1 MKIQVRRNI
10 FETNSSSTHT
20 LSIIKEDKDIEYPES
35 VVFTTGKFG
44 WEEETYT
51 ETYSKASY
59 LWEIICFAGN
69 IYREHCPE
77 TKFLTYEEYIQRVK
91 DILDRHNIKYE
102 FEYGTVIEKTSTYED
117 ETFTYNEYVNQYGDV
132 DNGYIDHVSECE
144 DFINF
149 VTSKDE
155 YLLNFLFSDKSY
167 IVTGNDNTYDDEEL
181 ECPDFG
187 EAYEFYKG
195 N

>member
-20 LSIIKEDKDIEYPES
+20 LSIIKEDKDIKYPKS
-35 VVFTTGKFG
+35 VIFTKGYFG
-44 WEEETYT
+44 WEDDEYT
-51 ETYSKASY
+51 NTYSKASY
-59 LWEIICFAGN
+59 LWEIIRFAADIDRDYCTN
-69 IYREHCPE
+69 N
-77 TKFLTYEEYIQRVK
+77 KFLTYEEYIQRVK
-91 DILDRHNIKYE
+91 NILDRHNIKYE
-102 FEYGTVIEKTSTYED
+102 FEYDTIIEKASTYNNKI
-117 ETFTYNEYVNQYGDV
+117 TYKEYVNQYDDV
-132 DNGYIDHVSECE
+132 DDGYIDHVSECA

-155 YLLNFLFSDKSY
+155 YLLNFLFSDKSF
-167 IVTGNDNTYDDEEL
+167 IVTGNDNVYDDEEKKF
-181 ECPDFG
+181 PDYG

>member
-20 LSIIKEDKDIEYPES
+20 LSIIKEDKDIKYPKS
-35 VVFTTGKFG
+35 IIFTKGKFG
-44 WEEETYT
+44 WEDDEYT
-51 ETYSKASY
+51 NTYSKASY
-59 LWEIICFAGN
+59 LWEIIRFAGDISGYCSDN
-69 IYREHCPE
+69 
-77 TKFLTYEEYIQRVK
+77 TKFLTYEEYIQRIK

-102 FEYGTVIEKTSTYED
+102 FEYDTVVERTSTYK
-117 ETFTYNEYVNQYGDV
+117 EYVNQYGDV
-132 DNGYIDHVSECE
+132 DDGYIDHVSECA

-155 YLLNFLFSDKSY
+155 YLLNFLFSGKSF
-167 IVTGNDNTYDDEEL
+167 IVTGNDNVYDDEEK
-181 ECPDFG
+181 EFPDYG